1 MSIRDERIKKVNHG
15 NRDKEGFFNI
25 GEMGKTNHVIGVKY
39 LGKHIY
45 RENEVH
51 VVQLRDSTGGYC
63 FYKVRNELVEQY
75 SNDSTYSGE
84 IGSQIEQLAYIELV
98 INPSNE
104 VETKDFVIM
113 PTFEL

>member
-15 NRDKEGFFNI
+15 SRDNEGFFNI
-25 GEMGKTNHVIGVKY
+25 GEMGKTNEVIGVKY

-45 RENEVH
+45 RENDIH
-51 VVQLRDSTGGYC
+51 VIQFRDDTGGYC
-63 FYKVRNELVEQY
+63 FYKVRNELVEQCPKG
-75 SNDSTYSGE
+75 SIYSGE

-98 INPSNE
+98 INQSNE
-104 VETKDFVIM
+104 VETKDFVLM